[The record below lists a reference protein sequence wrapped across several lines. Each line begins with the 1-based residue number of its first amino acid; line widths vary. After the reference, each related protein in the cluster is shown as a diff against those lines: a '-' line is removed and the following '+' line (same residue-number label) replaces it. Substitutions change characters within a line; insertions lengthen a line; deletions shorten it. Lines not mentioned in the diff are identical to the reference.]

1 MGFFDNVLGRK
12 KAVQPDLDQL
22 FQLPAAAIT
31 LQAALDF
38 VPTGTGSVSFRAP
51 EGKAFADVQAEI
63 QALLDAGGGPVV
75 ESVRDSFGYTW
86 LVVRRDPSDVAGL
99 VTDLHAINATLKDS
113 GFGPTL
119 LCSLVAFRNPTG
131 RTLGI
136 VYLFKQGT
144 FYPFAPAEGE
154 GTTIDGTAVRR
165 RDNLLEIQVRDLLRS
180 DLKVEPET
188 TRWFAVWGAPGL

>member
-31 LQAALDF
+31 LQASLDF
-38 VPTGTGSVSFRAP
+38 VPTGTGSVAFRAP
-51 EGKAFADVQAEI
+51 EGKAFAEVQAEI
-63 QALLDAGGGPVV
+63 QALLDAGGGPKV

-99 VTDLHAINATLKDS
+99 VTDLHAINATLKDT

-119 LCSLVAFRNPTG
+119 LCSLVAFRNPAG
-131 RTLGI
+131 QVLGM

-144 FYPFAPAEGE
+144 FYPFAPSPGATVEQPG
-154 GTTIDGTAVRR
+154 
-165 RDNLLEIQVRDLLRS
+165 RDNILEIQVRDTVGS
-180 DLKVEPET
+180 DLAFEDT
-188 TRWFAVWGAPGL
+188 LARWFAVWGAPGLA

>member
-1 MGFFDNVLGRK
+1 MGFFDNVLGRR

-31 LQAALDF
+31 LQASLDF
-38 VPTGTGSVSFRAP
+38 VPTGTGSVAFRAP

-63 QALLDAGGGPVV
+63 QALLDAGGGPRV

-99 VTDLHAINATLKDS
+99 VTDLHAINATLKDT

-119 LCSLVAFRNPTG
+119 LCSLVAFRDPSG
-131 RTLGI
+131 RVLGV
-136 VYLFKQGT
+136 VYLFKHGT
-144 FYPFAPAEGE
+144 FYPFAPQPGAGAENP
-154 GTTIDGTAVRR
+154 A
-165 RDNLLEIQVRDLLRS
+165 RDNILEIQVRDTVGS
-180 DLKVEPET
+180 DLAFEPT
-188 TRWFAVWGAPGL
+188 LARWFAVWGAPGLD

>member
-31 LQAALDF
+31 LQASLDF
-38 VPTGTGSVSFRAP
+38 VPTGTGSVAFRAP

-63 QALLDAGGGPVV
+63 QALLDAGGGPKV

-99 VTDLHAINATLKDS
+99 VTDLHAINATLKDT

-119 LCSLVAFRNPTG
+119 LCSLVAFRNPAG
-131 RTLGI
+131 QVLGM

-144 FYPFAPAEGE
+144 FYPFAPSPGATVEQPG
-154 GTTIDGTAVRR
+154 
-165 RDNLLEIQVRDLLRS
+165 RDNILEIQVRDTVGS
-180 DLKVEPET
+180 DLAFEDT
-188 TRWFAVWGAPGL
+188 LARWFAVWGAPGLA

>member
-31 LQAALDF
+31 LQASLDF
-38 VPTGTGSVSFRAP
+38 VPTGTGSVAFRAP

-63 QALLDAGGGPVV
+63 QALLDAGGGPKV

-99 VTDLHAINATLKDS
+99 VTDLHAINATLKDT

-119 LCSLVAFRNPTG
+119 LCSLVAFRNPAG
-131 RTLGI
+131 QVLGM

-144 FYPFAPAEGE
+144 FYPFAPSPGATVEQPG
-154 GTTIDGTAVRR
+154 
-165 RDNLLEIQVRDLLRS
+165 RDNILELQVRDTVGS
-180 DLKVEPET
+180 DLAFEDT
-188 TRWFAVWGAPGL
+188 LARWFAVWGAPGLA

>member
-31 LQAALDF
+31 LQASLDF
-38 VPTGTGSVSFRAP
+38 VPTGTGSVAFRAP
-51 EGKAFADVQAEI
+51 EGKAFAEVQAEI
-63 QALLDAGGGPVV
+63 QALLDAGGGPKV

-86 LVVRRDPSDVAGL
+86 LVVRRDPSDIAGL
-99 VTDLHAINATLKDS
+99 VTDLHAINATLKDT

-119 LCSLVAFRNPTG
+119 LCSLVAFRNPAG
-131 RTLGI
+131 QVLGM

-144 FYPFAPAEGE
+144 FYPFAPSPGATVEQPG
-154 GTTIDGTAVRR
+154 
-165 RDNLLEIQVRDLLRS
+165 RDNILEIQVGDTVGS
-180 DLKVEPET
+180 DLAFEDT
-188 TRWFAVWGAPGL
+188 LARWFAVWGAPGLA

>member
-31 LQAALDF
+31 LQASLDF
-38 VPTGTGSVSFRAP
+38 VPTGTGSVAFRAP
-51 EGKAFADVQAEI
+51 EGKAFAEVQAEI
-63 QALLDAGGGPVV
+63 QALLDAGGGPKV

-86 LVVRRDPSDVAGL
+86 LVVRRDPSDIAGL
-99 VTDLHAINATLKDS
+99 VTDLHAINATLKDT

-119 LCSLVAFRNPTG
+119 LCSLVAFRNPAG
-131 RTLGI
+131 QVLGM

-144 FYPFAPAEGE
+144 FYPFAPSPGATVEQPG
-154 GTTIDGTAVRR
+154 
-165 RDNLLEIQVRDLLRS
+165 RDNILEIQVRDTVGS
-180 DLKVEPET
+180 DLAFEDT
-188 TRWFAVWGAPGL
+188 LARWFAVWGAPGLA

>member
-22 FQLPAAAIT
+22 LQLPAAAIT
-31 LQAALDF
+31 LQASLDF
-38 VPTGTGSVSFRAP
+38 VPTGTGSVAFRAP

-63 QALLDAGGGPVV
+63 QALLDAGGGPKV

-99 VTDLHAINATLKDS
+99 VTDLHAINATLKDT

-119 LCSLVAFRNPTG
+119 LCSLVAFRNPAG
-131 RTLGI
+131 QVLGM

-144 FYPFAPAEGE
+144 FYPFAPSPGATVEQPG
-154 GTTIDGTAVRR
+154 
-165 RDNLLEIQVRDLLRS
+165 RDNILELQVRDTVGS
-180 DLKVEPET
+180 DLAFEDT
-188 TRWFAVWGAPGL
+188 LARWFAVWGAPGLA